1 MKEACPGITILKRYG
16 PYKNACWLLE
26 AGNEAAVVEMPM
38 FTATE
43 RPPYQRVE
51 GYVRRRKSHLKYALL
66 SHGHLDHCYSL
77 PSFRRWFPHTHFVA
91 HRSMVEDRHFIQ
103 LMARNPA
110 MPWNDW
116 MEGRWHLFDEL
127 FDGLLWSGTLGGEP
141 IHLIHAPKHSY
152 TDHLI
157 VFRGAMIT
165 GDWFLGDLRDC
176 NAIVRPQDK
185 VRAIQMATQAVSHL
199 GYHVHMLFSA
209 HGDCLFYDVDFYEM
223 MRRSQVAH

>member
-1 MKEACPGITILKRYG
+1 MKEAGPGITILKRYG

-26 AGNEAAVVEMPM
+26 AGDEAAVVEMPM
-38 FTATE
+38 FSGKE

-51 GYVRRRKSHLKYALL
+51 CYVRRRRLHLKYALL

-77 PSFRRWFPHTHFVA
+77 PSFRRWFPHTRFVA
-91 HRSMVEDRHFIQ
+91 HRSMVECSHFVQ

-116 MEGRWHLFDEL
+116 IEGRWHLFDEL

-141 IHLIHAPKHSY
+141 LHVIYAPKHSY

-157 VFRGAMIT
+157 LFRGAMIT

-176 NAIVRPQDK
+176 NALVRPQDK
-185 VRAIQMATQAVSHL
+185 VSAIQMATQVVSRL
-199 GYHVHMLFSA
+199 GYHVHMFFSA
-209 HGDCLFYDVDFYEM
+209 HGDCLFYDVDCL
-223 MRRSQVAH
+223 